1 MIRRL
6 AALAVLACV
15 TPALA
20 QQPAAPPPAAAP
32 QAAPKP
38 AAPPKPAQAVLPKG
52 LDPQNTVFID
62 TKYGRIIIKLRPDLA
77 PKHAERIKQLAREK
91 FYDNVPFHRVI
102 SGFMAQTGDGQRG
115 DGTGGSK
122 YPDLPA
128 EFSSVPYTRGVVGM
142 ARTSDPNS
150 ANSQFFIM
158 LADNP
163 GLNNKYT
170 VVGEVV
176 SGMDLVDKIKKGA
189 EAQNGAVA
197 NPDKITHMQV
207 AADAK

>member
-1 MIRRL
+1 MTRRL
-6 AALAVLACV
+6 ALLAVLACV

-20 QQPAAPPPAAAP
+20 QQPVPPPP
-32 QAAPKP
+32 SAAPKP
-38 AAPPKPAQAVLPKG
+38 AQAALPKG
-52 LDPQNTVFID
+52 LDPQNTIFLD
-62 TKYGRIIIKLRPDLA
+62 TKYGRIVIKLRPDIA
-77 PKHAERIKQLAREK
+77 PKHAERLKQLAREK

-102 SGFMAQTGDGQRG
+102 DGFMAQTGDGQNG
-115 DGTGGSK
+115 NGTGGSK

-128 EFSSVPYTRGVVGM
+128 EFSNVPYKRGIVGM

-158 LADNP
+158 LAENP

-176 SGMDLVDKIKKGA
+176 SGMDAVDKIKKGS
-189 EAQNGAVA
+189 ESQNGAVT
-197 NPDKITHMQV
+197 NPDRITRMQV
-207 AADAK
+207 AADAKQ